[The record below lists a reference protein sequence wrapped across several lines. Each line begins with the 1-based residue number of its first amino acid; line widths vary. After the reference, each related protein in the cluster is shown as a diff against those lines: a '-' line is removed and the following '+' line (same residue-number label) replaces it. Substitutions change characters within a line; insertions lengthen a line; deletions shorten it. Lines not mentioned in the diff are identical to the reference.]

1 MLNQYETDIANVE
14 SVQSFV
20 NMKQFDDYDKMG
32 TILTRKKLEH
42 SYRLLSSMSATG
54 KLFLETLDDWQFFL
68 QSLGFLKALGFFYEL
83 HDTIMDTE
91 MIRHSNNAKSFI
103 EEISSSSKVE

>member
-20 NMKQFDDYDKMG
+20 NMKQFDDYDKLG

-54 KLFLETLDDWQFFL
+54 KLFIETLDEEFL
-68 QSLGFLKALGFFYEL
+68 ERTGTANGYSISARLLVNHIYG
-83 HDTIMDTE
+83 HH
-91 MIRHSNNAKSFI
+91 RHHLNIIK
-103 EEISSSSKVE
+103 ERYL

>member
-1 MLNQYETDIANVE
+1 MKPILGMLNQYETDIANVE

-20 NMKQFDDYDKMG
+20 NMKQFDDYDQMG
-32 TILTRKKLEH
+32 TILTRIKLEH

-68 QSLGFLKALGFFYEL
+68 QSLGFLKALGFFSKL
-83 HDTIMDTE
+83 HDTIMDAE

-103 EEISSSSKVE
+103 